1 MSLPLTTLA
10 SPPAQY
16 NLDDSYQG
24 ITLQI
29 YLNDQLNDCVI
40 AARAHHN
47 VRLAYVPGVPV
58 LDISPTEITDEYHLE
73 AGPFSLGIV
82 LGKSLS
88 RWRDVGWKAGGIL
101 RKIESFAGPL
111 SITGAGMLSG
121 DATRD
126 LDLSQLKNC
135 IIDHTGV
142 QVDLNLPAGITV
154 NDKKTFGPDAPWT
167 NTSLPPL
174 VTNRHVMLFTGYD
187 EAGFTGITW
196 GARQYMT
203 LAFFQKYYTGIYW
216 VTYDMSTLP

>member
-10 SPPAQY
+10 SPPAHY
-16 NLDDSYQG
+16 NVDDSRQG
-24 ITLQI
+24 ITLQA

-47 VRLAYVPGVPV
+47 VRLAYIPGAAV
-58 LDISPTEITDEYHLE
+58 LDISPTEIAYEYHLE

-88 RWRDVGWKAGGIL
+88 RWKDHGWKAGGLL
-101 RKIESFAGPL
+101 RKIESCTGPL

-121 DATRD
+121 DATKD
-126 LDLSQLKNC
+126 LDVPQLKNC
-135 IIDHTGV
+135 IIQHTGV
-142 QVDLNLPAGITV
+142 QVDLNLPAAITV

-167 NTSLPPL
+167 DTSARPPGS
-174 VTNRHVMLFTGYD
+174 NRHVMLLTGYD
-187 EAGFTGITW
+187 ENGFTGITW

-203 LAFFQKYYTGIYW
+203 LAFLQKYYCGIYW